1 MFRACQNLKWIFFQG
16 QILNSEKVNSDYDI
30 KNLRLVRDF
39 EINPLQRVS
48 FWNEKFELCQN
59 LDLKNN
65 IVKEFEKPSSS
76 MCQKR
81 KQNISQRNRFELK
94 KESNSEVLVRKIC
107 EMSIFAFKLLERVRI
122 WKV

>member
-39 EINPLQRVS
+39 EFNPLQRGS
-48 FWNEKFELCQN
+48 FWNEKFKLCQN

-65 IVKEFEKPSSS
+65 NVTDFEKPSFS
-76 MCQKR
+76 MCYKR
-81 KQNISQRNRFELK
+81 KQNNSQRNTFELK
-94 KESNSEVLVRKIC
+94 KNRTVR
-107 EMSIFAFKLLERVRI
+107 F
-122 WKV
+122 W